1 MSSGELLVFGG
12 GVCARDFKFVGNMVY
27 GHELED
33 SDELT

>member
-12 GVCARDFKFVGNMVY
+12 GVCARDLVGNMVY